1 MGQRRTLQNSCNLQT
16 LFSHFIGDSL
26 VFSFTLSV
34 IHAIAGISSGRSALS
49 QIFSPKFQQG
59 VNAFQIS
66 YLEFLTTTYNPG
78 NISGSVE
85 TILRKQYLER

>member
-1 MGQRRTLQNSCNLQT
+1 MGQRRTLQNSCNLRA
-16 LFSHFIGDSL
+16 LSSHFIGDSL

-34 IHAIAGISSGRSALS
+34 IHAIAVIFPGKSALS
-49 QIFSPKFQQG
+49 QMFFPKFQQG